1 MFSGSQEK
9 EKQKNQTLT
18 DTGGADF
25 FFFDGPKI
33 TECNRNELWHQNFV
47 YMRKQSNRFCCTLRN
62 RQFSK
67 ISVSTEQ
74 A

>member
-18 DTGGADF
+18 DTGGAD
-25 FFFDGPKI
+25 FFDGPKI